1 MVDFPLLGPMHGALS
16 HLIQDLVVNK
26 AFAAA
31 GLAHT
36 SPEFRQ
42 MLGECKGYIY
52 NMTGEPI
59 KGDAGPYDTK
69 IGEFVWQETYD
80 ATDGEML
87 NRPESLYPVLRELLG
102 LW

>member
-1 MVDFPLLGPMHGALS
+1 MIGPS
-16 HLIQDLVVNK
+16 
-26 AFAAA
+26 
-31 GLAHT
+31 
-36 SPEFRQ
+36 
-42 MLGECKGYIY
+42 
-52 NMTGEPI
+52 
-59 KGDAGPYDTK
+59 DAGPYDTK